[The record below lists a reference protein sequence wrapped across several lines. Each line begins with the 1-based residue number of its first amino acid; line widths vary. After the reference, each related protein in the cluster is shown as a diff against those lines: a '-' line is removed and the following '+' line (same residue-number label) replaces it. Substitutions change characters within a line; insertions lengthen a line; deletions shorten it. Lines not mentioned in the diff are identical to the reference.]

1 MPGSAARFQHPE
13 QIVATDWLAQ
23 HLDDASLR
31 IFDCTVYLIYE
42 TGTGRPYRVE
52 SGRRDYEAG
61 HIPGSAFLDLQG
73 ELSDNASPLR
83 FTMPAADDLAR
94 RLGEKGIGPGNRVI
108 LYARKAPQW
117 ATRVWWML
125 RAIGFDNAAI
135 LDGGFDK
142 WHAEKRPVST
152 TPHVYKPA
160 TLAARARPGLFVGRE
175 EMKAAIGN
183 GAVCSINALAPDLHS
198 GANARYGRPGRIP
211 GSVNVPAA
219 SLLDKETLAFQS
231 PAKVAHT
238 FASVGADK
246 SKRILVY
253 CGGGIAATL
262 DAFLLH
268 QLGYSDIAVYDNS
281 MSEWAKDP
289 SLPIETG

>member
-1 MPGSAARFQHPE
+1 MPAPAARFQHPE
-13 QIVATDWLAQ
+13 QIVSTDWLAEN
-23 HLDDASLR
+23 LDQPQLR

-52 SGRRDYEAG
+52 SGRRDYDAG

-73 ELSDNASPLR
+73 ELSDISSKLR
-83 FTMPAADDLAR
+83 FTMPALDDLAR
-94 RLGEKGIGPGNRVI
+94 RFGEKGIGDAARVV

-125 RAIGFDNAAI
+125 RSIGFDNAAV

-142 WHAEKRPVST
+142 WLAEKRAVST
-152 TPHVYKPA
+152 TPHIYKPA
-160 TLAARARPGLFVGRE
+160 TLTPRPRSGLFVGKE
-175 EMKAAIGN
+175 EMKAAIGD
-183 GAVCSINALAPDLHS
+183 GRVCSINALAPDLHS
-198 GANARYGRPGRIP
+198 GANPRYGRPGRIP

-219 SLLDKETLAFQS
+219 ALLDRETLTFQS

-268 QLGYSDIAVYDNS
+268 QLGHTDIAVYDNS
-281 MSEWAKDP
+281 MSEWANDP
-289 SLPIETG
+289 ALPIETD